1 MQAARASADGNG
13 IEATG
18 RVLDFFGDVQPWRH
32 WSLQV
37 DGAVATLSMQ
47 VQPDASVFEG
57 CELKLNSYDIGVDL
71 ELADAVR
78 RIRFEHPGV
87 ACVVITSGIDGVFCA
102 GANIN
107 MLARANH
114 AHKVNFCKFTNE
126 TRLEMEE
133 ASANSGIAFL
143 AAVNGACSGGGYELA
158 MACDHILLID
168 DRSTAVSLPEVPL
181 LGVLPGTG
189 GLTRLTDKR
198 HVRRDRADVF
208 ATRAEGLRGAEA
220 LEWGLVDELARP
232 TQWNEAVRSRAETLA
247 AVARQRP
254 AADTETMSD
263 PTAELPAIDVR
274 VASDAIAGRWVRVG
288 VDRERRCAEL
298 SVLAG
303 GDPPWPLEAALELD
317 AVLCHL
323 RFNETGLG
331 TLLLSTWGD
340 ADDLLAHEQALCDP
354 RSSRERETALLWA
367 RVLRRLDLTART
379 LIAAVEP
386 GSCFAGV
393 LAELALAADRT
404 YMLDGVFVDPPE
416 PDGIGALARRDRTD
430 ADAPAAFTLTE
441 ANLGVFPTTNGITRL
456 RSRLW
461 GDKTAVVAVEKGI
474 WDGSGP
480 LRLDAQQAHD
490 LGVVTAIPDD
500 LDWDDELRLAIDE
513 RASFSPDA
521 LTAMEA
527 NHRFC
532 GPETMATKIFGRL
545 SAWQNWIFTRPNAAG
560 PASALA
566 RYGTGARPQYDP
578 TRT

>member
-1 MQAARASADGNG
+1 MHTHRVSSSRAASSGNG
-13 IEATG
+13 V
-18 RVLDFFGDVQPWRH
+18 RLDFFGERRPWRH

-37 DGAVATLSMQ
+37 EGAVATLTMA
-47 VQPDASVFEG
+47 VQPDGSVFEG
-57 CELKLNSYDIGVDL
+57 CELKLNSYDIGVDM

-78 RIRFEHPGV
+78 RIRFEHPEV

-102 GANIN
+102 GANIT
-107 MLARANH
+107 MLAQADH

-133 ASANSGIAFL
+133 ASASSGIAFL
-143 AAVNGACSGGGYELA
+143 AAVNGPCSGGGYELA
-158 MACDHILLID
+158 LACDHILLID
-168 DRSTAVSLPEVPL
+168 DRSSAVSLPEVPL

-208 ATRAEGLRGAEA
+208 ATRAEGIRGAEA
-220 LEWGLVDELARP
+220 LEWSLVDELARP
-232 TQWNEAVRSRAETLA
+232 TQWDEAVANRAAALA
-247 AVARQRP
+247 AERAQ
-254 AADTETMSD
+254 A
-263 PTAELPAIDVR
+263 PTSAGLELPVTDVT
-274 VASDAIAGRWVRVG
+274 VTNDAIVGRWVRLG
-288 VDRERRCAEL
+288 IDRERRCAEL

-303 GDPPWPLEAALELD
+303 SDPQWPLETALEFD

-323 RFNETGLG
+323 RFNEPALS
-331 TLLLSTWGD
+331 TLLLYSWGD
-340 ADDLLAHEQALCDP
+340 ASDVLAHEQVLCDP
-354 RSSRERETALLWA
+354 STRLERETALLWA
-367 RVLRRLDLTART
+367 RVLRRLDLTARS
-379 LIAAVEP
+379 LFAAVEP

-404 YMLDGVFVDPPE
+404 YMLDGAFVDPPD
-416 PDGIGALARRDRTD
+416 PDGIGVLARQHQ
-430 ADAPAAFTLTE
+430 PAANHANSPAALTLTE
-441 ANLGVFPTTNGITRL
+441 ANLGVFPTTNGLTRL

-461 GDKTAVVAVEKGI
+461 GDKATLVAVEKGI

-480 LRLDAQQAHD
+480 LHLDAQQAHE

-500 LDWDDELRLAIDE
+500 LDWDDELRLAVDE

-545 SAWQNWIFTRPNAAG
+545 SAWQNWIFTRPNASG
-560 PASALA
+560 PTSALT

>member
-1 MQAARASADGNG
+1 MNSRPLGSSSNA
-13 IEATG
+13 
-18 RVLDFFGDVQPWRH
+18 VHLDFFADRRPWRH
-32 WSLQV
+32 WSLRV
-37 DGAVATLSMQ
+37 DGAVATLAMT
-47 VQPDASVFEG
+47 VQPDASVFDG

-78 RIRFEHPGV
+78 RIRFEHPEV

-102 GANIN
+102 GANIT
-107 MLARANH
+107 MLARADH
-114 AHKVNFCKFTNE
+114 THKVNFCKFTNE

-143 AAVNGACSGGGYELA
+143 AAVNGPCSGGGYELA
-158 MACDHILLID
+158 LACDHILLVD
-168 DRSTAVSLPEVPL
+168 DRSSAVSLPEVPL

-208 ATRAEGLRGAEA
+208 ATRAEGIRGTEA

-232 TQWNEAVRSRAETLA
+232 TQWHEAVRDRAAALA
-247 AVARQRP
+247 AERAQ
-254 AADTETMSD
+254 A
-263 PTAELPAIDVR
+263 PTSTGLELPAPEVT
-274 VASDAIAGRWVRVG
+274 VGNDAVLGRWVHVG
-288 VDRERRCAEL
+288 IDRERRCAEL
-298 SVLAG
+298 SVTAG
-303 GDPPWPLEAALELD
+303 RDPRWPLEAALELD

-323 RFNETGLG
+323 RFNEPALS
-331 TLLLSTWGD
+331 TLLLYSWGD
-340 ADDLLAHEQALCDP
+340 VDNALVHEQALCDP
-354 RSSRERETALLWA
+354 RTRLERETSLLWA
-367 RVLRRLDLTART
+367 RVLRRLDLTARS
-379 LIAAVEP
+379 LFAAIEP

-404 YMLDGVFVDPPE
+404 YMIDGVFVDPPE
-416 PDGIGALARRDRTD
+416 SDGIGSLARGHR
-430 ADAPAAFTLTE
+430 PAARRPDSAATFTLTE
-441 ANLGVFPTTNGITRL
+441 ANLGVFPTVNGITRL

-461 GDKTAVVAVEKGI
+461 GDKAALVAVEKGI

-480 LRLDAQQAHD
+480 LLLDAQQAHD
-490 LGVVTAIPDD
+490 LGVVTASPDD
-500 LDWDDELRLAIDE
+500 LDWDGELRLAVDE

-560 PASALA
+560 PTSALT
-566 RYGTGARPQYDP
+566 RYGTGARPQFDP

>member
-1 MQAARASADGNG
+1 MMHTHRVSSSRAASSGNAVQ
-13 IEATG
+13 I
-18 RVLDFFGDVQPWRH
+18 DFFAERRPWRH
-32 WSLQV
+32 WSLRV
-37 DGAVATLSMQ
+37 DGAVATLTLA
-47 VQPDASVFEG
+47 VQPDGSVFEG

-78 RIRFEHPGV
+78 RIRFEHPEV

-102 GANIN
+102 GANIT
-107 MLARANH
+107 MLAGADH

-143 AAVNGACSGGGYELA
+143 AAVNGPCSGGGYELA
-158 MACDHILLID
+158 LACDHILLID
-168 DRSTAVSLPEVPL
+168 DRSSAVSLPEVPL

-208 ATRAEGLRGAEA
+208 ATRAEGIRGAEA

-232 TQWNEAVRSRAETLA
+232 TQWDEAVAARAAALA
-247 AVARQRP
+247 AERAQ
-254 AADTETMSD
+254 A
-263 PTAELPAIDVR
+263 PTSTGLELPVTDVT
-274 VASDAIAGRWVRVG
+274 VTNDAIFGRWVRVG
-288 VDRERRCAEL
+288 IDRERRCAEL

-303 GDPPWPLEAALELD
+303 RDSKWPFEAALELD
-317 AVLCHL
+317 AALCHL
-323 RFNETGLG
+323 RFNEPTLS
-331 TLLLSTWGD
+331 TLLLYSWGD
-340 ADDLLAHEQALCDP
+340 ANDVLAHEQVLCDP
-354 RSSRERETALLWA
+354 RTRLERETALLWA
-367 RVLRRLDLTART
+367 RALRRLDLTARS
-379 LIAAVEP
+379 LFAAIEP
-386 GSCFAGV
+386 GSCFAGI

-404 YMLDGVFVDPPE
+404 YMLDGEFVDPPD
-416 PDGIGALARRDRTD
+416 PDGIGALARQHQP
-430 ADAPAAFTLTE
+430 ANSPAALTLTE

-461 GDKTAVVAVEKGI
+461 GDKAALVAVEKGI

-480 LRLDAQQAHD
+480 LQLDAQQAHE

-500 LDWDDELRLAIDE
+500 LDWDDELRLAVDE

-545 SAWQNWIFTRPNAAG
+545 SAWQNWIFTRPNASG
-560 PASALA
+560 PTSALT
-566 RYGTGARPQYDP
+566 RYGTGTRPQYDP